1 MELSGQLSTF
11 SLADVLQWLS
21 EDRRSGA
28 LVVRRSDR
36 EKRLYFRQGRL
47 IACLSDDPG
56 EYYGEDLLLHGDL
69 SEQQLRQALLHCSSS
84 QARLGEALLELGL
97 LTGDQVRRT
106 LRRRIEDA
114 VGDLFLWPRGVF
126 YFVSEEPPDEQIVP
140 EPVHVTGLTLEGA
153 RRKDEYER
161 MRRVLPHEQVVLKR
175 TAAEPSWTL
184 TPRQWRI
191 VRQADGEKT
200 LRELYRHTRGS
211 WFRFYEEAYQLCLR
225 EVLDIA
231 QVGEAPQASREIHL
245 ADLMLEQAAQE
256 VPQMLRRRHPVLPED
271 VVLAL
276 YPLSVGE
283 PPAEASFATRL
294 DGRRPLGE
302 LLSDDAATRERQLD
316 EVVLSARAGR
326 LALLPAP
333 PESLEREAAAHGGKT
348 AGEGW
353 WHRLTTGRGAP

>member
-69 SEQQLRQALLHCSSS
+69 SEQQLRQALLHCSSTRT
-84 QARLGEALLELGL
+84 RLGEALLDLGL

-114 VGDLFLWPRGVF
+114 VGDLFLWPRGLF
-126 YFVSEEPPDEQIVP
+126 YFVSEEPPAEQLLP

-153 RRKDEYER
+153 RRKDEYDR
-161 MRRVLPHEQVVLKR
+161 MRRVLPHDQVVLKR

-191 VRQADGEKT
+191 VRHVDGEKT
-200 LRELYRHTRGS
+200 LRELYRHTRGA
-211 WFRFYEEAYQLCLR
+211 WFRFFEEAYQLCLR

-231 QVGEAPQASREIHL
+231 QVGEAPQASREIRL

-256 VPQMLRRRHPVLPED
+256 VPQMLRRQHTVLPADVLLALHPVW
-271 VVLAL
+271 
-276 YPLSVGE
+276 VGE
-283 PPAEASFATRL
+283 PLGQDLFAGRL
-294 DGRRPLGE
+294 DGHRPLGD
-302 LLSDDAATRERQLD
+302 LLSDDEETRERQLD
-316 EVVLSARAGR
+316 QVVLGARAAR
-326 LALLPAP
+326 LALLPGP
-333 PESLEREAAAHGGKT
+333 PESLATVGDTRNEEGVGWWRRLT
-348 AGEGW
+348 AG
-353 WHRLTTGRGAP
+353 RGSS